1 MTKHILV
8 VDDDPSMRET
18 VELLLNEVHP
28 SIRFADGGRQCLE
41 ELRAGFR
48 GLILMDVMMPE
59 LNGWETI
66 AAIVEEGLDDG
77 NIFCMFTAVQD
88 PEPRIEFLK
97 EYVLDYIRKPFTS
110 EELVAVVDSSL
121 GYLT

>member
-1 MTKHILV
+1 
-8 VDDDPSMRET
+8 
-18 VELLLNEVHP
+18 
-28 SIRFADGGRQCLE
+28 
-41 ELRAGFR
+41 
-48 GLILMDVMMPE
+48 MDVMMPE

-88 PEPRIEFLK
+88 PEPRMEFLK